1 MRPAI
6 AIGCALLMASL
17 CACAPGSG
25 ESAHAAAGGLIAQFL
40 LGLWH
45 GLIAPV
51 TLIVE
56 VVNKLLPHVLPWQT
70 HLFEKDGTGVAYDV
84 GFYLGLAGG
93 PPIVFTGWRRRR

>member
-1 MRPAI
+1 
-6 AIGCALLMASL
+6 
-17 CACAPGSG
+17 
-25 ESAHAAAGGLIAQFL
+25 
-40 LGLWH
+40 
-45 GLIAPV
+45 V
-51 TLIVE
+51 TLIIE